1 MIDEILND
9 SAKLMFVVMTLV
21 ILLDLVIAFVF
32 FNINK
37 KFVSNARTVKAKIT
51 KLEPC
56 GQGIRASLKLK
67 DPLGKDVEASLMV
80 SPTKKYKENDEIEI
94 LSGKDNP
101 EKVKFNSFVSL
112 WIIPV
117 AVFQGAI
124 MMAVVLGILVHMG
137 TAKLPF

>member
-1 MIDEILND
+1 
-9 SAKLMFVVMTLV
+9 
-21 ILLDLVIAFVF
+21 
-32 FNINK
+32 
-37 KFVSNARTVKAKIT
+37 VKAKIT
-51 KLEPC
+51 KLEPY
-56 GQGIRASLKLK
+56 GNGIRASLKFK
-67 DPLGKDVEASLMV
+67 DALGKDVETSLMV

-94 LSGKDNP
+94 MSGKDNP